1 MWCVGCPVRGDDDLK
16 DTRLQ
21 RIDLDLACLPQVITV
36 NARLDPLR
44 IGARISSS

>member
-1 MWCVGCPVRGDDDLK
+1 MRGDDDLK

-21 RIDLDLACLPQVITV
+21 RIDLDLAGLPPVITV

-44 IGARISSS
+44 IDGARI